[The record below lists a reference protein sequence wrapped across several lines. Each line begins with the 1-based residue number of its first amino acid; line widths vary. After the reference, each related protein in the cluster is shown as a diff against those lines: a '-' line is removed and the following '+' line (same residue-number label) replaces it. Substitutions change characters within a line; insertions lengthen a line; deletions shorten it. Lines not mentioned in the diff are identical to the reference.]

1 MTKYGKAKR
10 NLKKNRVSPP
20 SNPVQISLNDSK
32 NVISPFA
39 ENNQKVIS
47 GDFAEF
53 LENAVKD
60 VPIKE
65 DLTLEITTKKYDH
78 ETISTAIKNYY
89 YNEFVESERRLKNNL
104 WFALITLFIG
114 LCTLTISLVLTFKE
128 ILVVVQGAI
137 SIFSWVFVWE
147 AFDLLC
153 FRRPEL
159 RHQQHRQINFINAKI
174 IIKEP

>member
-1 MTKYGKAKR
+1 MTKYAKAKR
-10 NLKKNRVSPP
+10 NLKKNKPRTN
-20 SNPVQISLNDSK
+20 SNPVHISLNDSK
-32 NVISPFA
+32 NVISPFT

-47 GDFAEF
+47 GDFATF
-53 LENAVKD
+53 LDNAVKD

-78 ETISTAIKNYY
+78 DTISTAIKNYY
-89 YNEFVESERRLKNNL
+89 HNEFVESERKLKNNL
-104 WFALITLFIG
+104 VFALITLFIG
-114 LCTLTISLVLTFKE
+114 LCTLTVSLVLTFTE
-128 ILVVVQGAI
+128 ILVVLQSAI

-153 FRRPEL
+153 FRRTEL
-159 RHQQHRQINFINAKI
+159 KYLQHRQINFINAKI

>member
-1 MTKYGKAKR
+1 M
-10 NLKKNRVSPP
+10 
-20 SNPVQISLNDSK
+20 QISLNDSK

-89 YNEFVESERRLKNNL
+89 YNEFVESERKLKNN
-104 WFALITLFIG
+104 
-114 LCTLTISLVLTFKE
+114 
-128 ILVVVQGAI
+128 
-137 SIFSWVFVWE
+137 
-147 AFDLLC
+147 
-153 FRRPEL
+153 
-159 RHQQHRQINFINAKI
+159 H
-174 IIKEP
+174 IK

>member
-1 MTKYGKAKR
+1 MTRYGKAKR
-10 NLKKNRVSPP
+10 NLKKNRVSVP

-65 DLTLEITTKKYDH
+65 DLTLEISTKKYDH

-89 YNEFVESERRLKNNL
+89 HNEFVESERQLKNNL
-104 WFALITLFIG
+104 IFALVTLFIG
-114 LCTLTISLVLTFKE
+114 LCALTISLVLTYKE
-128 ILVVVQGAI
+128 ILVVLQGTI
-137 SIFSWVFVWE
+137 SIFSWVFMWE
-147 AFDLLC
+147 SFDLLC

-159 RHQQHRQINFINAKI
+159 RHQQHRYINFINAKI
-174 IIKEP
+174 VIKEP